1 MTNATEK
8 ANRMVDYTEI
18 KWRLNGIVD
27 DLENGY
33 ILTECPD
40 CGIAPSSEGCMCN
53 DVAAHRMTARAY
65 LKSLNATYKLDDASG
80 GVIVTLDDGDG
91 YTFELD
97 TRRREVVY
105 RVDPYHIVSDSYQND
120 AMNIALEARKELEKQ
135 SD

>member
-1 MTNATEK
+1 MISKMATFLRNA
-8 ANRMVDYTEI
+8 
-18 KWRLNGIVD
+18 
-27 DLENGY
+27 
-33 ILTECPD
+33 P
-40 CGIAPSSEGCMCN
+40 IAEGCMCN

-120 AMNIALEARKELEKQ
+120 AMNIALEARQCLK
-135 SD
+135 